1 MSDVTNAAQ
10 GLASKMGAKSEPA
23 KSESAKSES
32 AKSESSPKDFGFKG
46 YWDDAIYGALFRIFG
61 LAIAFASMRFI
72 FPINAVQ
79 WLGWGGA
86 LGLWIFL
93 RIRDCKKPFGLTN
106 WAIAIYIAVTIH
118 DTFWQWSNP

>member
-1 MSDVTNAAQ
+1 MSDIATSAQ
-10 GLASKMGAKSEPA
+10 GLAAKMGAKATEATTDKPKQEQKA
-23 KSESAKSES
+23 ESKA
-32 AKSESSPKDFGFKG
+32 KDFGFKG

-61 LAIAFASMRFI
+61 LAIAFALMRFI

-79 WLGWGGA
+79 WLGWGGS

-106 WAIAIYIAVTIH
+106 WAIAIYIAATIH
-118 DTFWQWSNP
+118 DNFWQWSNP